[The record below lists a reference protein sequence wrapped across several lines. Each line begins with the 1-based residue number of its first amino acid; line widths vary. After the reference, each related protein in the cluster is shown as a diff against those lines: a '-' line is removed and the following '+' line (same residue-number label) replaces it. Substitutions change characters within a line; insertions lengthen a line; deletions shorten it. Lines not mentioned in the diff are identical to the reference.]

1 VLFGGAI
8 FGLFAGIYYWAPKFT
23 GRLLNEKLGQLNF
36 WLMFIGF
43 NLTFQPMMVAGLLG
57 MPRRIASYPENYG
70 WDLWNA
76 LATAGAFTIAAG
88 VLVFIINFI
97 WSAKNGEEAGEDP
110 WDGRTLEWTIPSP
123 PPHYNFAKI
132 PVVHGIDAFWHEKYV
147 EDPNGR
153 PVPIPAGAAAVA
165 HGDEGHGAGHDEG
178 HDIHMPAP
186 SYWPLIAAIGLP
198 TIALGLLYSYAIVA
212 VGGIVLLTGIY
223 GWVLEP
229 ADGD

>member
-1 VLFGGAI
+1 
-8 FGLFAGIYYWAPKFT
+8 
-23 GRLLNEKLGQLNF
+23 
-36 WLMFIGF
+36 M
-43 NLTFQPMMVAGLLG
+43 
-57 MPRRIASYPENYG
+57 
-70 WDLWNA
+70 
-76 LATAGAFTIAAG
+76 IAAG

-97 WSAKNGEEAGEDP
+97 WSLKNGEEAGEDP

-123 PPHYNFAKI
+123 PPHYNFLKV
-132 PVVHGIDAFWHEKYV
+132 PVVHGVDAFWHEKYV

-165 HGDEGHGAGHDEG
+165 HGDDAHAGDDEG

-186 SYWPLIAAIGLP
+186 SYWPLVAAIGLP
-198 TIALGLLYSYAIVA
+198 VIALGLLYSYAIVA

-223 GWVLEP
+223 GWALEP